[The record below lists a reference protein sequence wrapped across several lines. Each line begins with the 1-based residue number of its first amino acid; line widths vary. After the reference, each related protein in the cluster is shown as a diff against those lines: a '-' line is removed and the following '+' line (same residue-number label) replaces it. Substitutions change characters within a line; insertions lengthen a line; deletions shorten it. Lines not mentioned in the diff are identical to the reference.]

1 MERLEIDHTYT
12 AGGLNWASDV
22 WTILVD
28 FFTFWQEVLPTWSS
42 LCSILTSV
50 KTTNDINYKT
60 LCSEFWKFIR
70 TYNAP
75 LACNGDFNDFI
86 PSNLPRQTR
95 TVVTQRQI
103 LRMSNGFTNFIRHVT
118 ISQSASNIHILT
130 CIKCFC
136 RTYFIV
142 RGTDLFSRFFENR
155 SPLAPISIVISWRL
169 PPTCHDELE
178 KKKP

>member
-1 MERLEIDHTYT
+1 MIQFVQHSDKCEDYKRYKLQNFVLGILKIHTYLQC
-12 AGGLNWASDV
+12 A
-22 WTILVD
+22 
-28 FFTFWQEVLPTWSS
+28 
-42 LCSILTSV
+42 
-50 KTTNDINYKT
+50 
-60 LCSEFWKFIR
+60 
-70 TYNAP
+70 

-142 RGTDLFSRFFENR
+142 RAADLFSRFFENR
-155 SPLAPISIVISWRL
+155 SPLAPISIVIS
-169 PPTCHDELE
+169 
-178 KKKP
+178 